1 MLYVCFSVSCI
12 IRSYHSIIN
21 TTHYY
26 KFSPS
31 SAFSSIEKSSSSTKN
46 IRGIQ
51 YSPVHTVYSTLS
63 HLVYFLNHTQSSSKS
78 SLLGIIHLSCLS
90 NMLSTSGRLWF
101 WGQETRGR
109 RSLPASSLPSP
120 GGPVVLP
127 IKWEVRG
134 SSPEKILKFYIAV
147 GEF

>member
-1 MLYVCFSVSCI
+1 MLFCFMHHTVISFNRKHNTLLQVLTIECI
-12 IRSYHSIIN
+12 QQYREIFVLYKEHHRN
-21 TTHYY
+21 T
-26 KFSPS
+26 
-31 SAFSSIEKSSSSTKN
+31 IQSST
-46 IRGIQ
+46 
-51 YSPVHTVYSTLS
+51 HCLHTLS
-63 HLVYFLNHTQSSSKS
+63 HLVYFLNCTQSSSKS

-120 GGPVVLP
+120 GGPGVLP
-127 IKWEVRG
+127 RKREVRG